1 MPSMH
6 RGRRA
11 TKAQESKASKESN
24 PTPQKAQETNKPKE
38 EKPPSMVRKGK

>member
-11 TKAQESKASKESN
+11 TKAQESKAKKEVVSEIKKSK
-24 PTPQKAQETNKPKE
+24 PTENKS
-38 EKPPSMVRKGK
+38 PSMVRKNK